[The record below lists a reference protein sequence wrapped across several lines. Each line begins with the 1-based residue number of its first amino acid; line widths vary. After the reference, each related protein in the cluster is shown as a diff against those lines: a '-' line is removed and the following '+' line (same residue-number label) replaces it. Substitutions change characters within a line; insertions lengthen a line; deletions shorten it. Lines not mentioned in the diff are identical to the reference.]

1 MRQSTYRM
9 LYDMYLA
16 IYGNDITFDEFVVKE
31 EERRTKILEG
41 ARLSIN
47 QQSF

>member
-16 IYGNDITFDEFVVKE
+16 IYGNDITFDEFVAKE
-31 EERRTKILEG
+31 EAKRSKILSDPTI
-41 ARLSIN
+41 LKV
-47 QQSF
+47 